1 MSRHLR
7 PGTAELTLTKSVAR
21 ARALKRRRRRNR
33 LLFLSAILISA
44 GVGMLLVRPAKA
56 PQAEENTLF
65 IQSTPT
71 QPTRV
76 AEVLPSTTPVQ
87 VEKTPTPTTEPTAL
101 PILPTQAQAITYS
114 KDNPILYY
122 AQSGDSL
129 PVLAVHFGVEISDIT
144 STSALPEEGFVPPGQ
159 LLLIPARLDSVS
171 SPLKLFPDSEVV
183 NSPSTIDFDVNTFV
197 DAAGGYLSTYK
208 EYLNTTGL
216 TSGADIVKRV
226 AKEYSINPRLL
237 LAVLEYQSDWVFGTP
252 QTATASNYPMGEL
265 DVNKKG
271 LYHQLVWAAGEI
283 ATGYYGW
290 REGTVV
296 AITFSDGALL
306 RLAPDLNSG
315 SAGLMYFYAQS
326 HVITE
331 WAAILY
337 DEYSVINLYH
347 DMFGNPW
354 LRAQNYEPLF
364 TPAVT
369 QPEMILPFETGKI
382 WAFTGGPHAAWGAAE
397 VRGALDFAPPSDE
410 SGCVPSSEWVVASA
424 AGLVVRSENG
434 AVVIDMDG
442 DGFEQTGW
450 NIIYLHIATEH
461 RIPVDTWVEVGDRL
475 GHPSCEGGR
484 ATGTHVHITRK
495 FNGEWVPADGAL
507 PFVLSGWKAKAGS
520 QIYTGW
526 LIKDDRIIRANIL
539 SSSASH
545 IQRED

>member
-1 MSRHLR
+1 MNRHLK
-7 PGTAELTLTKSVAR
+7 PGTAELSLTKSVAR

-33 LLFLSAILISA
+33 LLFLSAVLIST
-44 GVGMLLVRPAKA
+44 GVGMLMVRPAKA
-56 PQAEENTLF
+56 PKAEENLLF
-65 IQSTPT
+65 V
-71 QPTRV
+71 QPTPMQPSKV
-76 AEVLPSTTPVQ
+76 AELLIS
-87 VEKTPTPTTEPTAL
+87 PTPIQVDKTATPNIEPTPL

-114 KDNPILYY
+114 KDSPILYY
-122 AQSGDSL
+122 TQSGDSL
-129 PVLAVHFGVEISDIT
+129 PVLAVHFGVEKGDIT
-144 STSALPEEGFVPPGQ
+144 STSELPEEGFIPPGQ
-159 LLLIPARLDSVS
+159 LLLIPPRLDSVS

-183 NSPSTIDFDVNTFV
+183 NSPSTIDFDVTAFV
-197 DAAGGYLSTYK
+197 DAARGYLATYK
-208 EYLNTTGL
+208 EYLNATGL
-216 TSGADIVKRV
+216 TSGSDIVKRV

-237 LAVLEYQSDWVFGTP
+237 LAILEYQSNWVYGAP
-252 QTATASNYPMGEL
+252 QSATATNYPMGEL
-265 DVNKKG
+265 DINKKG

-296 AITFSDGALL
+296 AITFPDGTLL

-315 SAGLMYFYAQS
+315 SAGLMYFFAQKNL
-326 HVITE
+326 ITQ
-331 WAAILY
+331 WAGILY
-337 DEYSVINLYH
+337 EENSMINLYH

-354 LRAQNYEPLF
+354 LRAQNFEPLF
-364 TPAVT
+364 TTSVN
-369 QPEMILPFETGKI
+369 QPDMILPFETGKI

-397 VRGALDFAPPSDE
+397 VRGALDFAPPSEE
-410 SGCVPSSEWVVASA
+410 SGCVASPEWVVASA

-450 NIIYLHIATEH
+450 NIVYLHIATDH
-461 RIPVDTWVEVGDRL
+461 RIPEGTWVEIGDKL

-495 FNGEWVPADGAL
+495 YNGEWVPADGAL

-520 QIYTGW
+520 QVYSGW
-526 LIKDDRIIRANIL
+526 LIKDDRIIRANVL